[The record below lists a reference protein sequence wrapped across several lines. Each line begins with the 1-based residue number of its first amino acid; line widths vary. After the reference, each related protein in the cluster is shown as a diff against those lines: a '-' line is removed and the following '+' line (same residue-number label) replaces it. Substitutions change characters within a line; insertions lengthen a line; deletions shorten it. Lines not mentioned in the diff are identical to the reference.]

1 MPWNAASFKKRHNQG
16 LSEGEASQAS
26 SVANAILRDTGDEGK
41 AIRIANSQAKK
52 KKRKHI
58 RPEGMQHRAEGGEVE
73 AGKKY
78 VVGEKG
84 SETYKV
90 DAPGGRAL
98 PDLIKGAHKTLN
110 DAMEAKEWAKTGG
123 PPDKE
128 GPEVMLTSEP
138 IKPMQKM
145 KSELKEMKTTDPG
158 VQVIRGTKK
167 SREYPGRQEGGPVE
181 EGKSYT
187 VGEKGPEVFVPKEDG
202 KIIPHHGKKR
212 RGPNRREGSTGGL
225 RKMGQ
230 GKMRMMG

>member
-90 DAPGGRAL
+90 DAPG
-98 PDLIKGAHKTLN
+98 
-110 DAMEAKEWAKTGG
+110 
-123 PPDKE
+123 
-128 GPEVMLTSEP
+128 
-138 IKPMQKM
+138 QKM